1 MKYSMELRLEPAEHF
16 LHVSGKIEE
25 AEGSCFYLNENFT
38 LLKARSGGK
47 EIPFI
52 MEKEMPRPPFD
63 QVSRPVFFHTESREI
78 EFEYEGYLPE
88 AIAEVNR
95 ISRDEVELASYSG
108 WYPKPDHIDT
118 VFDFEV
124 KLSLPEGYEVVS
136 NGRCLPDGRIVS
148 IVPDFD
154 IAIFA
159 SPLLKRFTREEGQA
173 KISFLCPADMLPQ
186 MERRAKE
193 ILWAN
198 RFFTEKFGALSNQAD
213 KVELVN
219 VFRPSGGWGYKRG
232 NASFVSAD
240 WGRKEQRYQGDFHEL
255 AHGWWSV
262 ASIQT
267 NDWINEGGA
276 EFSAF
281 SAARA
286 LYGEEYAKR
295 QVEEYLKGIRE
306 AKEETSIV
314 DTGPDSP
321 ERYVNHYYK
330 TTVMYLRAQER
341 FGGERVFGL
350 LKKVFQTYQKT
361 RNADTAGFLSLC
373 DGDMR
378 SFFEPY
384 LFEKSWKRAMLE
396 PSV

>member
-1 MKYSMELRLEPAEHF
+1 MKYTMELTLEPARHF
-16 LHVSGKIEE
+16 LHVLGKIEA
-25 AEGSCFYLNENFT
+25 AEGGCFYLNESFT
-38 LLKARSGGK
+38 LLRAESGGRK
-47 EIPFI
+47 IPFV
-52 MEKEMPRPPFD
+52 MEKGMPHPPFD
-63 QVSRPVFFHTESREI
+63 QVSRPVFFHTENREV
-78 EFEYEGYLPE
+78 EFEYEGYLPG
-88 AIAEVNR
+88 AIAGVNQ

-108 WYPKPDHIDT
+108 WYPKPENPDI
-118 VFDFEV
+118 VFDFEI
-124 KLSLPEGYEVVS
+124 KLSLPEGYEIAS

-148 IVPDFD
+148 AAPDFD
-154 IAIFA
+154 IAVFA
-159 SPLLKRFTREEGQA
+159 SPILKRFTCEEEQA

-198 RFFTEKFGALSNQAD
+198 RFFAEKFGGLSNQAD
-213 KVELVN
+213 KVELVS

-255 AHGWWSV
+255 AHGWWSI
-262 ASIQT
+262 ASVQT

-286 LYGEEYAKR
+286 LYGEAYAEQR
-295 QVEEYLKGIRE
+295 VEEYLKEIRE
-306 AKEETSIV
+306 SGGKTSIV

-321 ERYVNHYYK
+321 ERYVNHYYR

-341 FGGERVFGL
+341 FGAERVFGL
-350 LKKVFQTYQKT
+350 LKKVFQTYQNT

-373 DGDMR
+373 DSDMR
-378 SFFEPY
+378 PFFERY
-384 LFEKSWKRAMLE
+384 LFAKNWEQEVRD
-396 PSV
+396 PSA